1 MKALNKRTILPY
13 LRRNV
18 FPHLDF
24 IKKGKLQGF
33 KGVRGGLVSQVFR
46 LVVDGTPFFLK
57 QTLVGEKKYYK
68 ALKTVP
74 KDFDFIFNDDRQIYE
89 AKALRIFEKAVGYGF
104 TPHIYYHDVPNRVLV
119 LSEVCSP
126 KAKLFEDVIHKE
138 MNLKASRTLAE
149 VAAKLINNTY
159 GRIKPLR
166 TKKNDQRIKF
176 IKLKYQSLEVYKN
189 LPVEVKN
196 EVRKAQENLVKES
209 MKIDKVLVHG
219 DYHPRNILV
228 DGVKTG
234 TIDLEEAH
242 LGDPSFDFGILLA
255 HYFLRGIYHKKI
267 RAEAL
272 RAILEMY
279 KIFMSRVR
287 IPESKKDLADRVKKT
302 IGGMMLGRMDG
313 FSAEW
318 TKWIKKESSKKK
330 IRELA
335 AQLILDK
342 RTPFDKLVKKNFKS
356 L

>member
-1 MKALNKRTILPY
+1 MKALTKRSVLFY
-13 LRRNV
+13 LRKYV
-18 FPHLDF
+18 FPHLNF
-24 IKKGKLQGF
+24 ITNGKLQDF
-33 KGVRGGLVSQVFR
+33 KEVGGGLVSQVFR
-46 LVVDGTPFFLK
+46 LVVDETPIFLK

-68 ALKTVP
+68 VLKTVP
-74 KDFDFIFNDDRQIYE
+74 KDFDFIFSNDRQIYE

-104 TPHIYYHDVPNRVLV
+104 APHVYYHDVPNKVLV

-138 MNLKASRTLAE
+138 INLKASKTLAE
-149 VAAKLINNTY
+149 VAAKLVNNTY
-159 GRIKPLR
+159 GKIKPLR
-166 TKKNDQRIKF
+166 SKRGDQRIKF
-176 IKLKYQSLEVYKN
+176 IKLRYQALEVYKN
-189 LPVEVKN
+189 LPAGIKN
-196 EVRKAQENLVKES
+196 EVRKAQEKLVEKS

-228 DGVKTG
+228 DGAKTG
-234 TIDLEEAH
+234 TVDLEEAH

-267 RAEAL
+267 RTKAL

-279 KIFMSRVR
+279 KIFMSKVKVL
-287 IPESKKDLADRVKKT
+287 ESKKNLADRVKGI

-318 TKWIKKESSKKK
+318 TNWIKKESLKKK
-330 IRELA
+330 IREVA
-335 AQLILDK
+335 VQLILDRK
-342 RTPFDKLVKKNFKS
+342 TPFNKVVNKNFES